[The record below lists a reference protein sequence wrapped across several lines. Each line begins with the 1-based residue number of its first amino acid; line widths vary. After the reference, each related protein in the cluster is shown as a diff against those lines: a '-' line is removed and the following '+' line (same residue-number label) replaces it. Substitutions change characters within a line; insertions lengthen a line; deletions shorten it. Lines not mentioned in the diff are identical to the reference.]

1 MKTLQGKIALV
12 TGGNSGIGLAT
23 VKTFLANG
31 ARVVFSGRD
40 FKTLAALSAEL
51 GPDVLAVQADVTKL
65 SDLDE
70 LMVRA
75 HAAFGKLDI
84 LFVNAGIVGGGSIAT
99 NSEEIFDQVI
109 DTNFKGAYFTIQKA
123 LPFLNDGAS
132 IIINGSVNAL
142 MGGANSSLYAA
153 SKAAVHS
160 LARTLSS
167 EFVER
172 GIRVNTITIGPT
184 ETPILGRGGAS
195 EEIVQQL
202 KNSLANN
209 LPIKR
214 MGRPEEI
221 ANVALFLASDQSS
234 FVLGSEIAAD
244 GGLLIKTLV
253 Y

>member
-1 MKTLQGKIALV
+1 MLQ
-12 TGGNSGIGLAT
+12 
-23 VKTFLANG
+23 
-31 ARVVFSGRD
+31 
-40 FKTLAALSAEL
+40 
-51 GPDVLAVQADVTKL
+51 
-65 SDLDE
+65 
-70 LMVRA
+70 
-75 HAAFGKLDI
+75 
-84 LFVNAGIVGGGSIAT
+84 
-99 NSEEIFDQVI
+99 
-109 DTNFKGAYFTIQKA
+109 
-123 LPFLNDGAS
+123 
-132 IIINGSVNAL
+132 
-142 MGGANSSLYAA
+142 